1 MFFCDFS
8 NLGVCDMKLVSEK
21 TYERYVE
28 IRKSKGLRDADI
40 SKKAGIPQSTF
51 SDWKK
56 GKSTPKVDKLLKI
69 AEALEVEYTELVG
82 NFGKYSI
89 LNPDRLERISIVA
102 KDKDMYQELINL
114 YKNATPDAQT
124 SVMTLL
130 KNSQKEP
137 SKSSKEA

>member
-1 MFFCDFS
+1 
-8 NLGVCDMKLVSEK
+8 MKLVSEE
-21 TYERYVE
+21 TYARYVE
-28 IRKSKGLRDADI
+28 IRKSKGLRDADV

-89 LNPDRLERISIVA
+89 LNPDRLERISIAA
-102 KDKDMYQELINL
+102 KDKDLYQELIDL

-124 SVMTLL
+124 SVLTLL
-130 KNSQKEP
+130 RNSQIDSKKED
-137 SKSSKEA
+137 SKSSKGA

>member
-1 MFFCDFS
+1 
-8 NLGVCDMKLVSEK
+8 MKLVSEK